1 MIQIKIYN
9 KAFSALTAFN
19 QGEIGA
25 LSYKHSLTDIGSCDF
40 ILDINNSKVTS
51 ANLQNYNKIEVYN
64 GSVVEWV
71 GYIVKKDISLNKVT
85 VRCKSLIGLLKKR
98 LVGDAYTI
106 SGNAGTG
113 IQNMLT
119 AINASEDTYIAWG
132 ATDIVTAVNLTF
144 GNQDALTVLKKVADV
159 TAGQYIVDTD
169 RKLYFKSVIGDDL
182 SASVSFIY
190 NVVNP
195 ELANILAF
203 NVSDDGDDIFTKAY
217 GKSDTLS
224 STKTNTTLKNKYGT
238 LETYKNFR
246 VANVQADLDALTN
259 NEINDAL
266 YSPQLDLSPD
276 VVDNFYVGDIV
287 NIEINNK
294 LVSISGNYQI
304 VEKSIKI
311 VNGQKMITVK
321 INSRTIGVVNKI
333 RDIESRVALLETK
346 L

>member
-40 ILDINNSKVTS
+40 ILDINNVKVTS
-51 ANLQNYNKIEVYN
+51 ANLQNYNKIEIYN
-64 GSVVEWV
+64 GSVIEWV

-106 SGNAGTG
+106 SGGAGAG
-113 IQNMLT
+113 IQSMLAT
-119 AINASEDTYIAWG
+119 LNASED
-132 ATDIVTAVNLTF
+132 TDIVTAVNLTF
-144 GNQDALTVLKKVADV
+144 GNQDALTVLKKVSDV
-159 TAGQYIVDTD
+159 TVGQYIVDID

-224 STKTNTTLKNKYGT
+224 STKTNATLKTKYGT

-246 VANVQADLDALTN
+246 VANVQADLDALTD
-259 NEINDAL
+259 NEIADAL

-311 VNGQKMITVK
+311 VNGQKMITIK
-321 INSRTIGVVNKI
+321 INSKTIGVVNKI